1 MFNAFE
7 FNTAPF
13 NSLAGL
19 SGSVVPASSSFH
31 AALASWLYPQTI
43 ERERLVIFGEDA
55 TCTLYSVSPGAGE
68 EEVIELETGWV
79 ARRIPTIESTGAEA
93 WRLEI
98 VDDRV
103 DWNMLKYV
111 TKVRLR
117 GATDEEQTYEV
128 LERYNAMKPGKVY
141 HIHMQVLCN
150 FDPS

>member
-1 MFNAFE
+1 MWNGSLWNE
-7 FNTAPF
+7 SQWNSSGGTGAP
-13 NSLAGL
+13 LGAL
-19 SGSVVPASSSFH
+19 EHSFH
-31 AALASWLYPQTI
+31 ASLAAFLYPNMI
-43 ERERLVIFGEDA
+43 ERERRVLFGALA
-55 TCTLYSVSPGAGE
+55 TCVLYSVSPAGE
-68 EEVIELETGWV
+68 QEVIDLGTGWT
-79 ARRIPTIESTGAEA
+79 ARRIPTIESGGGET

-117 GATDEEQTYEV
+117 GAIDEEQTYEV

-141 HIHMQVLCN
+141 QIQMQAICN

>member
-1 MFNAFE
+1 MS
-7 FNTAPF
+7 APCE
-13 NSLAGL
+13 
-19 SGSVVPASSSFH
+19 SFH
-31 AALASWLYPQTI
+31 SVLGESLYPAI
-43 ERERLVIFGEDA
+43 LERERRVLFGTQA
-55 TCTLYSVSPGAGE
+55 TCTLYSVTPGAGQQ
-68 EEVIELETGWV
+68 EVIKLTAGWM
-79 ARRIPTIESTGAEA
+79 ARRIPTIESGGGET

-141 HIHMQVLCN
+141 HIHMQAICN

>member
-1 MFNAFE
+1 MLGE
-7 FNTAPF
+7 
-13 NSLAGL
+13 SLYRAML
-19 SGSVVPASSSFH
+19 
-31 AALASWLYPQTI
+31 
-43 ERERLVIFGEDA
+43 ERERRVLFGTQA
-55 TCTLYSVSPGAGE
+55 TCTLYSVTPGAGQQ
-68 EEVIELETGWV
+68 EVIELTTGWM
-79 ARRIPTIESTGAEA
+79 ARRIPTIESGGGET

-117 GATDEEQTYEV
+117 GAIDEEQTYEV

-141 HIHMQVLCN
+141 HIQMQAICN

>member
-1 MFNAFE
+1 M
-7 FNTAPF
+7 
-13 NSLAGL
+13 
-19 SGSVVPASSSFH
+19 SSFNL
-31 AALASWLYPQTI
+31 ALSQWLYPQTI

-55 TCTLYSVSPGAGE
+55 ICTLYSVSRSGGVQQ
-68 EEVIELETGWV
+68 VIELTAGWM

-98 VDDRV
+98 VDDHV

-141 HIHMQVLCN
+141 HIHMQAICN